1 MELKWYFRDE
11 PTPFLVS
18 NHLSHLSH
26 PGVHQ
31 RPILTLEALLSQ
43 IGHGLFWV
51 PDKCLTYCNLTKE
64 QWQAIR
70 SLADDRSSVIKKAD
84 KGPCIVFWD
93 RDYYLSKAKK
103 QLCDKSIYK
112 DVSFNEKMFSDLV
125 ASNSKLFKSLE
136 RKEAISEK
144 EMKYFLYNYKKR
156 H

>member
-84 KGPCIVFWD
+84 KRSCLYVQD
-93 RDYYLSKAKK
+93 TDDYQIIYQKMKRNDKA
-103 QLCDKSIYK
+103 IYK
-112 DVSFNEKMFSDLV
+112 DVSFNEKILSGLV
-125 ASNSKLFKSLE
+125 ASSNKMFKSLE
-136 RKEAISEK
+136 KKE
-144 EMKYFLYNYKKR
+144 LYQKR
-156 H
+156 R